1 MAIFPI
7 ILDISVVMER
17 LIKPRNRNSND
28 ALTKDQVKRILAAI
42 DNERDRL
49 IIELGLYTG
58 CRVNEL
64 VTLSPNNINI
74 GAGTIRVWDKK
85 KDTRNGNPRPDK
97 KYRTIDVDPPA
108 LLEEILLYQEKCKGK
123 KRDSVLG
130 RNYKTYERTIQ
141 KYSKQA
147 LGFKRSWHCLR
158 HTYAS
163 QSLNNGRS
171 IEYVARQMGDSEE
184 MVARV
189 YHQLSPEQIVKERA
203 INIYK

>member
-1 MAIFPI
+1 M
-7 ILDISVVMER
+7 
-17 LIKPRNRNSND
+17 
-28 ALTKDQVKRILAAI
+28 
-42 DNERDRL
+42 
-49 IIELGLYTG
+49 
-58 CRVNEL
+58 
-64 VTLSPNNINI
+64 
-74 GAGTIRVWDKK
+74 
-85 KDTRNGNPRPDK
+85 
-97 KYRTIDVDPPA
+97 DPPA